1 MSNKLF
7 ILGWDNALVSD
18 VTENIHASYLSMLE
32 KFCPHLAARWTF
44 DNTGSMQGM
53 HPDKVWESFIP
64 LLGAEKTNQ
73 AREFFY
79 EDYRSRPLP
88 PLTKSATEFLR
99 ELKARE
105 CTAVVVSNKTQS
117 ILEEEA
123 RLREVDGLVD
133 FFIGTVS
140 GKEKDCVSSTG
151 DDLRFHCRLKQLKQA
166 MEICPD
172 AKEVTVIAGI
182 GYAEPALTLGV
193 TRFEEASAQV
203 FDWVADEIEKIAP
216 HVIDYWGWDDF
227 L

>member
-1 MSNKLF
+1 MNNKLF
-7 ILGWDNALVSD
+7 ILGWDNALVLD

-32 KFCPHLAARWTF
+32 KFCPSLAARWTL
-44 DNTGSMQGM
+44 DNTKSMQGM
-53 HPDKVWESFIP
+53 HPDKVWESFIS
-64 LLGAEKTNQ
+64 LLGMEKMCR

-79 EDYRSRPLP
+79 ENYRSRPLP
-88 PLTKSATEFLR
+88 PLTKCATEFLR

-105 CTAVVVSNKTQS
+105 CTVAVVSNKTQS
-117 ILEEEA
+117 ILEEEG
-123 RLREVDGLVD
+123 RMQKVDDLVD
-133 FFIGTVS
+133 FWIGTVS
-140 GKEKDCVSSTG
+140 EAGEDNVSSEY
-151 DDLRFHCRLKQLKQA
+151 DWRFYCRLNQLKQA

-193 TRFEEASAQV
+193 TRFEEASSQV

-216 HVIDYWGWDDF
+216 HPIDYWGWDDF